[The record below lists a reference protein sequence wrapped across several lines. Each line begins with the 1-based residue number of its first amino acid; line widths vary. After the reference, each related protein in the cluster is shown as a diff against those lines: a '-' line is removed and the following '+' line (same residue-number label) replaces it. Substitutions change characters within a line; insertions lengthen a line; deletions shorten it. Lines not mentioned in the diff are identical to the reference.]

1 MADPFSFAICAW
13 ETRWIVLSAEDDG
26 QILGGGLGMIEKGMA
41 RTLAEY
47 DGVEEARARNGVVVF
62 VGDMRRFAPALERW
76 KIKGKDIM
84 SERYHGNHK
93 YFTSQS
99 GKHQR
104 EYTDFPNL
112 ASSALLSKRTANFV
126 ENLGHRAHAGPR
138 NMHSWSLDSMA
149 SHDLSAMWDAVG
161 MPERCIIATSD
172 DGQCAWRWMTLLQYK
187 ASRHITWESTMSQC
201 LMPLLKFTLTI
212 LALKCN
218 TIHEFRGYSTT
229 LKFYGPFVKD
239 LPIRRTIQ
247 CQLPDGDYSEHTRPN
262 LCLPI
267 HPRIGFDLRYN
278 SI

>member
-1 MADPFSFAICAW
+1 
-13 ETRWIVLSAEDDG
+13 
-26 QILGGGLGMIEKGMA
+26 MIEKGMA

-47 DGVEEARARNGVVVF
+47 DEVEEARARNGVVVF

-76 KIKGKDIM
+76 TKIKGKDIM

-104 EYTDFPNL
+104 EYTDFPSL

-161 MPERCIIATSD
+161 IPERCIIATSD
-172 DGQCAWRWMTLLQYK
+172 DGQCAW
-187 ASRHITWESTMSQC
+187 
-201 LMPLLKFTLTI
+201 
-212 LALKCN
+212 
-218 TIHEFRGYSTT
+218 
-229 LKFYGPFVKD
+229 
-239 LPIRRTIQ
+239 
-247 CQLPDGDYSEHTRPN
+247 
-262 LCLPI
+262 
-267 HPRIGFDLRYN
+267 
-278 SI
+278 